1 MANEAERDGFD
12 GAISS
17 AAAPALSLW
26 LPFWS
31 GMEVNDSWTARILA
45 FVAPI
50 GLILFSIIVA
60 VLIISLCYFLTAY
73 RIEALNVEA
82 SNRALNRNSVPA
94 LK

>member
-1 MANEAERDGFD
+1 MASEAERDGFG

-17 AAAPALSLW
+17 AAPAVSLW

-31 GMEVNDSWTARILA
+31 GMEVNDGWTARILA

-50 GLILFSIIVA
+50 GLILFSIVVA
-60 VLIISLCYFLTAY
+60 VLIIYLCFFWTTY
-73 RIEALNVEA
+73 RIEVLNVEA